1 MSCGGGHGSVW
12 VVGVRS
18 QERPVSGGEG
28 RCTDRSSSVRS
39 RDLSQTRPGLHP
51 GSSTTRSAAS
61 LMSSGASAYF
71 SVQWGT
77 VRVK

>member
-1 MSCGGGHGSVW
+1 MKWRWGL
-12 VVGVRS
+12 
-18 QERPVSGGEG
+18 PVSGGEG

-39 RDLSQTRPGLHP
+39 RDRDLSQTRPGLHP